1 MEPYRPRVHTITI
14 PLPFRLK
21 AVNLYLLEDYT
32 GHILI
37 DAGVHT
43 REALDA
49 LEGEIDALGVSWKS
63 IHTLFITHYHS
74 DHCGLAAAIRERSGA
89 AIYMATQDFD
99 LLEAFQQRP
108 EMVAGPEEF
117 YVEHGMPR
125 KMVRRLEAATASLMD
140 LIIPFRPNHF
150 YHHGEEIV
158 REPHSFLP
166 IHTPG
171 HTVGHTCIFEQ
182 RSGLLFSGDHVL
194 DTITSNIAAHPA
206 NPLPDPLRSY
216 LGSLEKLVSLKVSN
230 TLPAHGRAIEDLP
243 RRIYSILA
251 HHEERKQRVLDA
263 LESGPAS
270 AYTVSSIIF
279 GSDLDLMDQW
289 LAFFETL
296 AHLVN
301 LEHVHRVARASEE
314 SRTSF
319 FLPSGWTAGQYST
332 TRPRGT

>member
-14 PLPFRLK
+14 PLPFKLK
-21 AVNLYLLEDYT
+21 AVNLYLLEDHT

-37 DAGVHT
+37 DAGVNT
-43 REALDA
+43 PDALDA
-49 LEGEIDALGVSWKS
+49 LEGELDALGVPWKS

-74 DHCGLAAAIRERSGA
+74 DHCGLAATIREKSGA
-89 AIYMATQDFD
+89 AIYMAKQDFD
-99 LLEAFQQRP
+99 LLDAFQQRP
-108 EMVAGPEEF
+108 EMITGPEEF

-125 KMVRRLEAATASLMD
+125 KIVRRLEAATASLMD
-140 LIIPFRPNHF
+140 LIIPFLPDCF
-150 YHHGEEIV
+150 YRHGEEIV
-158 REPHSFLP
+158 REPYSFQP

-171 HTVGHTCIFEQ
+171 HTVGHTSIFER

-194 DTITSNIAAHPA
+194 ETITSNIAAHPA

-216 LGSLEKLVSLKVSN
+216 LASLEKLLSLNVSL

-243 RRIYSILA
+243 WRIHSILA

-263 LESGPAS
+263 LASGPAS
-270 AYTVSSIIF
+270 AYAVSSIIF

-301 LEHVHRVARASEE
+301 LEHAGRVARVFEE
-314 SRTSF
+314 SRTCF
-319 FLPSGWTAGQYST
+319 LLPSGPLDPG
-332 TRPRGT
+332 P